1 MLEDTRLGLSLLV
14 SAGRW
19 AGVAT
24 PIAEGLLNIASAVSE
39 RDLYGEGRTFEQL
52 GIASLSRDALS
63 TLLKRG
69 IA

>member
-1 MLEDTRLGLSLLV
+1 
-14 SAGRW
+14 
-19 AGVAT
+19 VAT
-24 PIAEGLLNIASAVSE
+24 PIAEGLLTIASAVSE